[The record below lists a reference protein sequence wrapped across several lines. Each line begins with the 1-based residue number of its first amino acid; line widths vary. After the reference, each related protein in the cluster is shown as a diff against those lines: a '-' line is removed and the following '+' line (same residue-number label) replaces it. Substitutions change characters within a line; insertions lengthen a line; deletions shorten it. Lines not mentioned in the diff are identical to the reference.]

1 MSKRD
6 IVDKLIRDVAAM
18 PQFDLK
24 CAVCHRKYGKYF
36 VFHHK
41 RYLNSDKIYSDFKDT
56 YAYNEYV
63 LPIVRKDPNRFA
75 LLCKK
80 HHTSVERLKM
90 FTKENF
96 ERLIKVAKESRNDGR
111 LRTKRTTSRRK
122 VRRRRRGNS
131 SKNTKK
137 HIRRKRM

>member
-1 MSKRD
+1 MSKKD
-6 IVDKLIRDVAAM
+6 IVDKAKRAVAAL

-41 RYLNSDKIYSDFKDT
+41 TYLNSDKIYSDFKDT

-63 LPIVRKDPNRFA
+63 LPIIKKDPNRFA

-80 HHTSVERLKM
+80 HHVSVERLKM
-90 FTKENF
+90 FTKENY
-96 ERLIKVAKESRNDGR
+96 ERLIKLASESRNDGR
-111 LRTKRTTSRRK
+111 IRSKTTNRRK
-122 VRRRRRGNS
+122 VRRRR
-131 SKNTKK
+131 
-137 HIRRKRM
+137 